1 MLFAA
6 GGDIIG
12 RILSVVQNIATSP
25 IINVIAIVM
34 KVNLSGKNSQNR
46 EEKSQQIISILS

>member
-46 EEKSQQIISILS
+46 EEKSQQIISIIS